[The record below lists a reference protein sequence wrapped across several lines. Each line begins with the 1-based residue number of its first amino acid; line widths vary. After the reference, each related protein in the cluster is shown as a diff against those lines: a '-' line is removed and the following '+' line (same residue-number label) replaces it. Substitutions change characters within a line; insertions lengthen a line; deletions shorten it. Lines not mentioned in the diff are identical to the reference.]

1 MAPTLSGRRFI
12 VSGLY
17 FSIEPRLEPCISV
30 WSRLGKR
37 IVARM
42 KRQRNAGTVIP
53 DYASAPSGLQ
63 VRPLVIF
70 LQLTS

>member
-1 MAPTLSGRRFI
+1 LFPDCILQWAALRSHAFLFGRDA
-12 VSGLY
+12 V
-17 FSIEPRLEPCISV
+17 
-30 WSRLGKR
+30 KT

-42 KRQRNAGTVIP
+42 ERQRNAGTVIP

-70 LQLTS
+70 LQSTS